1 VEEQVLTARA
11 SARPVHP
18 RQQEF
23 DKAVEAAITQ
33 IRDDDPALFDKD
45 PVGARKRIF
54 SQHVFLWH
62 TVSPDVVS
70 SYLFTG
76 LASAKQRTPVVQLR
90 LQAFAD
96 NSKTSAAEI
105 RFALWLNERPY
116 PVKQGKHEE
125 YVLASGP
132 VHTLELP
139 ATAIAE
145 DGTLRVTIA
154 NRNMVMPGESQ
165 PTSIGFNPGEGLE
178 ILYRVGSFEGNFVR
192 GQTIMWAKL
201 AMLSAAALAAAS
213 WLGFPIAVL
222 VSLMVFV
229 TAVASG
235 FLADAI
241 DIYTGMDRANPTWLS
256 MVRLRAGLL
265 LERLGKLEL
274 WEAAKTVA
282 SYFADAFLTLI
293 PSFGDYD
300 AITQVATGRVVS
312 AAEVMGGLLEL
323 GVFYP
328 VLLIG
333 LGWLLLEKRDLVST
347 AS

>member
-1 VEEQVLTARA
+1 
-11 SARPVHP
+11 
-18 RQQEF
+18 
-23 DKAVEAAITQ
+23 
-33 IRDDDPALFDKD
+33 
-45 PVGARKRIF
+45 
-54 SQHVFLWH
+54 
-62 TVSPDVVS
+62 
-70 SYLFTG
+70 
-76 LASAKQRTPVVQLR
+76 
-90 LQAFAD
+90 
-96 NSKTSAAEI
+96 
-105 RFALWLNERPY
+105 
-116 PVKQGKHEE
+116 
-125 YVLASGP
+125 
-132 VHTLELP
+132 
-139 ATAIAE
+139 
-145 DGTLRVTIA
+145 
-154 NRNMVMPGESQ
+154 
-165 PTSIGFNPGEGLE
+165 
-178 ILYRVGSFEGNFVR
+178 
-192 GQTIMWAKL
+192 
-201 AMLSAAALAAAS
+201 LAAAS

-241 DIYTGMDRANPTWLS
+241 DIYTGMDRANPTWSS

-274 WEAAKTVA
+274 WEAAKTVG